1 MPEEIALQ
9 RSDVL
14 ANGED
19 KNAAA
24 QTSEQSSQAGT
35 DAATGQNG
43 ETVNDAA
50 FSDNANGAGDKPA
63 EGEGAGATVPA
74 AEKKPQSREKNAENA
89 RRRREA
95 ERQRELDET
104 RNKAIIDALGGKNPY
119 TDGEM
124 KDAEDVRE
132 FLRMQEIEKA
142 GGDPVAD
149 YSKHQKERERAEREQ
164 AQKDAEQ
171 RAWYEKDRADFVAK
185 YPDVEL
191 AALIEN
197 KSFRIFAEGK
207 VGERPLSEIYESYLA
222 MTGEIEAAA
231 KRTAAQSAANAAASP
246 GSLSGGG
253 QVESDFVT
261 REQVLAHRGDA
272 KWMNEHYDIIHR
284 SIPKW

>member
-1 MPEEIALQ
+1 MPDEL
-9 RSDVL
+9 
-14 ANGED
+14 
-19 KNAAA
+19 NAAA
-24 QTSEQSSQAGT
+24 QTSEQVSQAGN
-35 DAATGQNG
+35 DAATGHNG
-43 ETVNDAA
+43 ENAHPIGVTSSPTARTVNDAA

-63 EGEGAGATVPA
+63 EGEGASAPATD
-74 AEKKPQSREKNAENA
+74 KKPQSREQNAENA

-95 ERQRELDET
+95 ERQRELDEV
-104 RNKAIIDALGGKNPY
+104 RNKAVIDALGGKNPY

-149 YSKHQKERERAEREQ
+149 YSKHQKERERAERQQ
-164 AQKDAEQ
+164 AQKDAEK

-185 YPDVEL
+185 YPDADL

-253 QVESDFVT
+253 QVESDYIT
-261 REQVLAHRGDA
+261 KEQVLSHRGDA
-272 KWMNEHYDIIHR
+272 KWMKEHYDAIR
-284 SIPKW
+284 KSMPRW